1 MLQFLSPIFLAIS
14 VAGASLPIII
24 HLLNRGQPP
33 RLIFSTIRFIQKSIY
48 SNQQRHR
55 LKELLLLLLRALI
68 LCCLGV
74 AFARPFWPY
83 HQMLEAVDRQRNV
96 VVVLDCSYSMG
107 VSANGSNTF
116 TMTKRLVSEALDQLT
131 SQDKSALVH
140 VSSYAKLDKLLDK
153 NHQLTQAAV
162 DSAQLTHRGTN
173 LLSGL

>member
-24 HLLNRGQPP
+24 HLLNRRQTH
-33 RLIFSTIRFIQKSIY
+33 RFIFGTIRFIQKSIY
-48 SNQQRHR
+48 SNEKRHR

-74 AFARPFWPY
+74 AFARPFWSY
-83 HQMLEAVDRQRNV
+83 HQALETVDRQRNV
-96 VVVLDCSYSMG
+96 VVVLDCCYSMG

-131 SQDKSALVH
+131 TQDKSALVRD
-140 VSSYAKLDKLLDK
+140 SNYAKLDKF
-153 NHQLTQAAV
+153 
-162 DSAQLTHRGTN
+162 
-173 LLSGL
+173 